1 MGGRQ
6 RPAEGVRRVLSSGL
20 TVPVGARRRRHRRQH
35 ARRPAAVL
43 APEQRSQL
51 LGSGWML
58 PVCTGH
64 PCCCNERGSDAA
76 AAPVAGRCQ
85 LWQRQRMK
93 VRQQHQHQQHQHMA
107 SNDRIQRLWA
117 SQQPIRLAK

>member
-6 RPAEGVRRVLSSGL
+6 RPTQGVRCVLPPGL
-20 TVPVGARRRRHRRQH
+20 TTPVSLLRRSHRRQH
-35 ARRPAAVL
+35 AQRPAAVL

-51 LGSGWML
+51 FGSAWML
-58 PVCTGH
+58 LVCTGH
-64 PCCCNERGSDAA
+64 PCCCNERGGDAA

-93 VRQQHQHQQHQHMA
+93 LRQQHQHQHMA